1 MTDTLELVRTLSD
14 AEWAKLAG
22 GLLTGPFP
30 LARPEQRRPAA
41 VPASSSS
48 TPATAT

>member
-1 MTDTLELVRTLSD
+1 MIENVD
-14 AEWAKLAG
+14 
-22 GLLTGPFP
+22 